1 MSQKNSPFILRQ
13 TRLASALANSN
24 FSALALNPGPSLVY
38 FTGLHFHLM
47 ERPVVAIFSPGHP
60 PTLIIPEL
68 EAAKVEGLP
77 YPLKVYTYGED
88 PEKWHEIFSQAA
100 GSTGFTGKT
109 VGIEPT
115 HLRLLEFRFLKRA
128 VGNARFQSAELILSE
143 LRIRKDESEI
153 AALRRAV
160 VIAQKALQ
168 ATLPSIKPGLTERQ
182 IAAML
187 TIQLYQQGSDPEF
200 SFTPIVSS
208 GPNSANPHAVPSD
221 RELHSGDLLV
231 IDWGAMSQGYTSDI
245 TRTFAIG
252 EVNQE
257 FTKIAQIVE
266 GSNAAARRIVRP
278 GIRAE
283 EIDGAAR
290 RVIEEAGYGAYF
302 IHRTGHGLGMEGHET
317 PYIRSGNQ
325 LILEP
330 GMVFTIEPGI
340 YLPGRGGVRIEDDI
354 VVTDDG
360 AESLTDLPRELKT
373 LPRRGHQ

>member
-1 MSQKNSPFILRQ
+1 MSHNNTPFIQRQ
-13 TRLASALANSN
+13 TRLSNALANSK
-24 FSALALNPGPSLVY
+24 FSALALNPGPSLIY
-38 FTGLHFHLM
+38 LTGLHFHLM

-68 EAAKVEGLP
+68 EAAKVSGLP
-77 YPLKVYTYGED
+77 YPLNVFTYGED
-88 PEKWHEIFSQAA
+88 PEKWHVIFSQAA
-100 GSTGFTGKT
+100 EMTGISGNT

-115 HLRLLEFRFLKRA
+115 RLRLLEFRLLKTA
-128 VGNARFQSAELILSE
+128 AGNARFQSAESVLSE

-153 AALRRAV
+153 AALRQAA

-168 ATLPSIKPGLTERQ
+168 ATLPSVKPGLTERQ

-221 RELHSGDLLV
+221 RQLQGGDLLV

-252 EVNQE
+252 EVDE
-257 FTKIAQIVE
+257 ELTKIAQIVE
-266 GSNAAARRIVRP
+266 RSNAAARRVVRP
-278 GIRAE
+278 GIKAE
-283 EIDGAAR
+283 EIDLAAR

-317 PYIRSGNQ
+317 PYIRAGNQ

-354 VVTDDG
+354 VVTGDG
-360 AESLTDLPRELKT
+360 GESLTSLPRELIT
-373 LPRRGHQ
+373 LR

>member
-1 MSQKNSPFILRQ
+1 MSHNYTPFIQRQ
-13 TRLASALANSN
+13 TRLASALASLK
-24 FSALALNPGPSLVY
+24 FSALALNPGPSLIY
-38 FTGLHFHLM
+38 LTGLHFHLM
-47 ERPVVAIFSPGHP
+47 ERPVVAIFSPGHT

-68 EAAKVEGLP
+68 EAAKVSGLP
-77 YPLKVYTYGED
+77 YPLNVFTYGED
-88 PEKWHEIFSQAA
+88 PEKWHVIFSQAA
-100 GSTGFTGKT
+100 VTTGISGNT

-115 HLRLLEFRFLKRA
+115 RLRLLEFRLLKRA
-128 VGNARFQSAELILSE
+128 AGNARFQSAESVISE

-153 AALRRAV
+153 AALRQAA

-168 ATLPSIKPGLTERQ
+168 ATLPSVKPGLTERQ

-221 RELHSGDLLV
+221 RELQAGDLLV

-252 EVNQE
+252 EVDDE
-257 FTKIAQIVE
+257 LSKIAQIVE
-266 GSNAAARRIVRP
+266 RSNTAARRMVRP
-278 GIRAE
+278 GIKAE
-283 EIDGAAR
+283 EIDHAAR

-317 PYIRSGNQ
+317 PYIRAANQ

-360 AESLTDLPRELKT
+360 GESLTDLPRQLIT
-373 LPRRGHQ
+373 LP

>member
-1 MSQKNSPFILRQ
+1 MSHKITPFVQRQ
-13 TRLASALANSN
+13 TRLSSALANSK
-24 FSALALNPGPSLVY
+24 FSALALNPGPSLIY
-38 FTGLHFHLM
+38 LTGLHFHLM

-68 EAAKVEGLP
+68 EAAKVSGLP
-77 YPLKVYTYGED
+77 YPLNVFTYGED

-100 GSTGFTGKT
+100 GTTGISGNT

-115 HLRLLEFRFLKRA
+115 RLRILEFRMLKKA
-128 VGNARFQSAELILSE
+128 AGNARFQSAESILSE

-153 AALRRAV
+153 AALRQAA

-221 RELHSGDLLV
+221 RELQSGDLLV

-252 EVNQE
+252 EVDEEFNQNCSNRR
-257 FTKIAQIVE
+257 KIKRSRQEELSVLE
-266 GSNAAARRIVRP
+266 SRQRRSITQL
-278 GIRAE
+278 
-283 EIDGAAR
+283 
-290 RVIEEAGYGAYF
+290 AG
-302 IHRTGHGLGMEGHET
+302 
-317 PYIRSGNQ
+317 
-325 LILEP
+325 
-330 GMVFTIEPGI
+330 
-340 YLPGRGGVRIEDDI
+340 
-354 VVTDDG
+354 
-360 AESLTDLPRELKT
+360 
-373 LPRRGHQ
+373 